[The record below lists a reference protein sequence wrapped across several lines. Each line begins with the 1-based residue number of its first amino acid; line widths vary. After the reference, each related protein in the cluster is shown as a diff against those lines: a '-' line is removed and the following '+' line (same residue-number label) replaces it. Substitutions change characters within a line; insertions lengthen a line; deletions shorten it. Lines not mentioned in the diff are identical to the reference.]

1 MRVYG
6 RARRELEV
14 LAACEAEQEQLDAA
28 KQAAAEDPTPENLAA
43 KRQAMASYAE
53 TRSWLR
59 AVARIAQAERELV
72 EYATA
77 TDPKKVA
84 KRQAAEADLP
94 RLRRDFGPLIAAME
108 QLAGGTASAS
118 PAEASSA
125 GSVSVSPKPVRGRTR
140 FGKDGA

>member
-1 MRVYG
+1 MRARG
-6 RARRELEV
+6 KARRELEM
-14 LAACEAEQEQLDAA
+14 LAALEVEQDRLDDA
-28 KQAAAEDPTPENLAA
+28 KQAAAEDPSPENLTA
-43 KRQAMASYAE
+43 KRREMASMAE

-77 TDPKKVA
+77 TDLRKVA
-84 KRQAAEADLP
+84 KREAAEADIE

-108 QLAGGTASAS
+108 QLAGAAPAN
-118 PAEASSA
+118 PAEQLPPGSA
-125 GSVSVSPKPVRGRTR
+125 TVTPRPVRGRTR